1 MDISTIELHELNF
14 QLWMANKPIEVSTSC
29 GSIDTHDTDTGEH
42 LDSFET
48 VVEATFALLVKP
60 LAV

>member
-1 MDISTIELHELNF
+1 MDISAIEIHELNF
-14 QLWMANKPIEVSTSC
+14 QLWMANKPIEVSASS
-29 GSIDTHDTDTGEH
+29 GSIYSHNTDTGEH